1 MEIKDID
8 HRHVA
13 RHDDEKEVINLYPL
27 PSIPYVSRK

>member
-13 RHDDEKEVINLYPL
+13 RHDDEKEVINLYSFVSL
-27 PSIPYVSRK
+27 PYVSRK